1 LRNILHALRES
12 LFLLDVSIISGI
24 SPIDGSAEISIPAGA
39 MPGRV
44 RATMPLKDPL
54 RRLPSNVT
62 TFNVSDMIAPLH
74 HDGRG
79 PVS

>member
-1 LRNILHALRES
+1 M
-12 LFLLDVSIISGI
+12 
-24 SPIDGSAEISIPAGA
+24 DGNAETSIPAGA

-44 RATMPLKDPL
+44 RATMALKEPL

-74 HDGRG
+74 HDGREHRSVEG
-79 PVS
+79 EGFFYR